1 MGMTAKSREVLLSPT
16 TICSQMVRSAGTN
29 APNVGARGHLTLKT
43 FAVRVTV
50 KETGTKE
57 KNSMELTVI
66 EKIEEYK
73 DSEAVDYLESALEDL
88 REKDQE
94 HGVTIQC
101 LNQALGHMD
110 MVRSNL
116 LSALSHSNPVE
127 AILIQQGLESLAKTR
142 NLVDS
147 IKNAMEANK

>member
-1 MGMTAKSREVLLSPT
+1 M
-16 TICSQMVRSAGTN
+16 
-29 APNVGARGHLTLKT
+29 
-43 FAVRVTV
+43 
-50 KETGTKE
+50 
-57 KNSMELTVI
+57 LTVI

-73 DSEAVDYLESALEDL
+73 DTESVDFLESALEDL

-94 HGVTIQC
+94 HGLTIHC
-101 LNQALGHMD
+101 LGQALDHTN
-110 MVRSNL
+110 MVQSNL